1 MQSTTVLHTGC
12 ILMVH
17 SVYMLCEYRYHMLH
31 IHEGIPTV
39 DACGHYIHTH
49 LLY

>member
-1 MQSTTVLHTGC
+1 MQSTTFLHTGC

-17 SVYMLCEYRYHMLH
+17 SIYMLCEYRYHMLH

-39 DACGHYIHTH
+39 DARGHDMHTH

>member
-1 MQSTTVLHTGC
+1 
-12 ILMVH
+12 MVH
-17 SVYMLCEYRYHMLH
+17 NIYTLCEYSYRMLH

-39 DACGHYIHTH
+39 DACDRGTHKH